1 MNILSFDVGG
11 TSIKYGIVNEQSEVL
26 LKGTVPTPQNE
37 ITFLETINEIVGDN
51 KNNYLSLWRKFEIC
65 NRF

>member
-26 LKGTVPTPQNE
+26 SKGIVPTPQNE
-37 ITFLETINEIVGDN
+37 ITFLETINEIVADN
-51 KNNYLSLWRKFEIC
+51 KNNYEKI
-65 NRF
+65 